1 MGTTTKRSR
10 PLRYWPKQATWLLP
24 GLYIKRWISV
34 TVFGLLFLMMG
45 IAMVLNLHPI
55 YSTFAIF
62 QQMAPYVRPPFSGV
76 ILFGIGGILL
86 LVGSRQAY
94 STVFTA
100 IDPTRNESGLLESL
114 YRRHKL
120 DRGPRIV
127 AIGGGTGLSTL
138 LRGIK
143 RYSNNITAIVSVGD
157 DGGSS
162 GRLREEQ
169 GIIPPGD
176 IRNCIA
182 ALADEEQLITELF
195 QYRFNQGA
203 GLQGHSFGNLFIS
216 AMCQIT
222 GDMQAAIKESS
233 KVLNIR
239 GQVLPASTD
248 SISLVAELENGQ
260 VVRGE
265 SRIPEQGCRI
275 RKLYCEPTQP
285 NVLPEVLR
293 AIHDADL
300 ILVGPG
306 SLYTSVLP
314 NLIIEPIA
322 KALSQSHAPKVYI
335 ANIMTQPGETD
346 GFSVAD
352 HLEAILQHVSLPNV
366 ITAVIANT
374 QLPANLIANYAAKNY
389 KPVAVDVDRC
399 VAMGVQVIERQLVDD
414 DEQTAIRH
422 SSRRLAKSIIHWYK
436 RYYRKKGIKVP
447 AIVPA
452 EPV

>member
-1 MGTTTKRSR
+1 MKRSR
-10 PLRYWPKQATWLLP
+10 SFRHIPRQATWLLP
-24 GLYIKRWISV
+24 GLYIKRWIGI

-55 YSTFAIF
+55 YSTFSLF
-62 QQMAPYVRPPFSGV
+62 QQIAPYVRPPFSGLV
-76 ILFGIGGILL
+76 LLGIGLILL
-86 LVGSRQAY
+86 VVGSRQTY

-100 IDPTRNESGLLESL
+100 IDPTRNESGLLETL

-143 RYSNNITAIVSVGD
+143 RYTNNITAIVSVGD

-195 QYRFNQGA
+195 QYRFVQGD
-203 GLQGHSFGNLFIS
+203 GLQGHSFGNLFIT
-216 AMCQIT
+216 AMCRVA
-222 GDMQAAIKESS
+222 GDMQTAIKESS

-248 SISLVAELENGQ
+248 SLYLVAEMENGQ
-260 VVRGE
+260 IIRGE
-265 SRIPEQGCRI
+265 SRIPEVGCRI
-275 RKLYCEPTQP
+275 RRLRCEPEHP
-285 NVLPEVLR
+285 RVLPEVLR
-293 AIHDADL
+293 AIAEADL
-300 ILVGPG
+300 ILLGPG

-322 KALSQSHAPKVYI
+322 KALSHSHAPKVYI
-335 ANIMTQPGETD
+335 ANVMTQPGETD

-352 HLEAILQHVSLPNV
+352 HVQAILDHTPYPNMLN
-366 ITAVIANT
+366 AVFANT
-374 QLPANLIANYAAKNY
+374 ALPPDLVAAYAKKNY
-389 KPVAVDVDRC
+389 KPVLVDADRC
-399 VAMGVQVIERQLVDD
+399 AKLGVQVIERQLVDD
-414 DEQTAIRH
+414 DEIKAIRH
-422 SSRRLAKSIIHWYK
+422 SSRRLAKAVIHWYK
-436 RYYRKKGIKVP
+436 RHYHKDHKYKILKP
-447 AIVPA
+447 AALPA
-452 EPV
+452 TT